1 VELRRFGRAELDLPV
16 IGLGTWSVFDVP
28 PDAEDGPREV
38 VAAAFEAG
46 TRLVDSSPM
55 YGRAEAVLG
64 RALEAAGVRASA
76 TVATKIWT
84 PSLLEGRRQLDDQLG
99 FFRGRVEIEQVHN
112 LVAWRDHLGWLE
124 EEVARARVALL
135 GATHWDERRFGE
147 LIEAMRTGHLDA
159 IQIPFNPVERRA
171 ERDVL
176 PLAEE
181 LGVGVIAMRPF
192 AEGELLRRDP
202 GDPAVLAD
210 LGVESWSQALL
221 KWTLS
226 DPRVHVAIP
235 ATSSPAHAR
244 SNAAAGEPPWLDAGQ
259 RRVIERFAAG

>member
-1 VELRRFGRAELDLPV
+1 MEHRRFGRAELDVPV

-28 PDAEDGPREV
+28 PAAEDGPRAV

-46 TRLVDSSPM
+46 IRLVDSSPM
-55 YGRAEAVLG
+55 YGRAEGVLG
-64 RALEAAGVRASA
+64 RALRAANVRASA

-84 PSLLEGRRQLDDQLG
+84 PSLLEGRRQLEAQLEW
-99 FFRGRVEIEQVHN
+99 FEGRIEIEQVHN

-124 EEVARARVALL
+124 EEVARARVALV

-147 LIEAMRTGHLDA
+147 LVEAMRTGHLDCV
-159 IQIPFNPVERRA
+159 QVPYNPLERLA

-181 LGVGVIAMRPF
+181 MGIGVIAMRPF

-202 GDPAVLAD
+202 GDPAILAD
-210 LGVESWSQALL
+210 LGVTAWPQALL
-221 KWTLS
+221 KWILS

-235 ATSSPAHAR
+235 ATTSPAHAAA
-244 SNAAAGEPPWLDAGQ
+244 NAMAGDPPWLDADQ
-259 RRVIERFAAG
+259 RRLVERIATG

>member
-16 IGLGTWSVFDVP
+16 IGLGTWSVFDVSAS
-28 PDAEDGPREV
+28 AEGGPRAV

-55 YGRAEAVLG
+55 YGRAEGVLG
-64 RALEAAGVRASA
+64 RALDAAGVRASA
-76 TVATKIWT
+76 TVASKIWT

-99 FFRGRVEIEQVHN
+99 FFQGRVEVEQVHN

-147 LIEAMRTGHLDA
+147 LMESMQTGHLDA
-159 IQIPFNPVERRA
+159 IQVPFNPVERRA

-181 LGVGVIAMRPF
+181 LGIGVIAMRPF

-235 ATSSPAHAR
+235 ATSSPAHAV
-244 SNAAAGEPPWLDAGQ
+244 SNAAAGEPPWLDEGQ
-259 RRVIERFAAG
+259 RRLVERFAVG